1 MMRSRLLA
9 LSLLCLSLV
18 SNKARAEGD
27 TNVQAQ
33 PNAIG
38 NSSIIN
44 QNMNVNNGMTGK
56 LQFGN
61 LVCSQPTMAFT
72 PFYTGNDAENP
83 SSETYSINE
92 GWGFQMSFMI
102 PLGTNN
108 DTCSELAKVK
118 LDLAIEE
125 LDKQVHDKQLV
136 RVLKCSQLHASGF
149 MINPNSKFAY
159 ICNDVIN
166 IRSYVKANPSLF
178 ENPSL
183 PSSAVSYT
191 HLTLPT
197 NREV

>member
-1 MMRSRLLA
+1 MRFQPLA
-9 LSLLCLSLV
+9 LSLLFLSLV
-18 SNKARAEGD
+18 SNQVKAEGD

-44 QNMNVNNGMTGK
+44 QNMNINNGMTGK
-56 LQFGN
+56 QQFGN
-61 LVCSQPTMAFT
+61 LVCSQPTISFT

-136 RVLKCSQLHASGF
+136 RVLKCGQLHASGY
-149 MINPNSKFAY
+149 MINPKSKFAY
-159 ICNDVIN
+159 ICSDVIN
-166 IRSYVKANPSLF
+166 IRSYVKANSDLF
-178 ENPSL
+178 SD
-183 PSSAVSYT
+183 
-191 HLTLPT
+191 
-197 NREV
+197 

>member
-1 MMRSRLLA
+1 MRSQLQALLLA
-9 LSLLCLSLV
+9 CLCLA
-18 SNKARAEGD
+18 SNSVKAEGD

-72 PFYTGNDAENP
+72 PFYTGNDARNP
-83 SSETYSINE
+83 NPEGPTYSVNQ
-92 GWGFQMSFMI
+92 GWGFQISWMV
-102 PLGTNN
+102 PLGANN

-118 LDLAIEE
+118 LQLAKEE
-125 LDKQVHDKQLV
+125 LDKQEHDKQLV
-136 RVLKCSQLHASGF
+136 RVLKCSQLHSAGY
-149 MINPNSKFAY
+149 MINPKSEFAY

-166 IRSYVKANPSLF
+166 IRTYVKANSEKF
-178 ENPSL
+178 K
-183 PSSAVSYT
+183 
-191 HLTLPT
+191 
-197 NREV
+197 

>member
-1 MMRSRLLA
+1 MRSRLLA

-18 SNKARAEGD
+18 SNKVRAEGD

-56 LQFGN
+56 LQFGK
-61 LVCSQPTMAFT
+61 LICSQPTMAFT

-83 SSETYSINE
+83 NSETYSINE

-102 PLGTNN
+102 PLGSNN
-108 DTCSELAKVK
+108 ETCSELAEVK
-118 LDLAIEE
+118 LKLAIEE
-125 LDKQVHDKQLV
+125 LDKQEHDKQLV
-136 RVLKCSQLHASGF
+136 RVLKCSQLHASGY
-149 MINPNSKFAY
+149 MINPESKFAY

-166 IRSYVKANPSLF
+166 IRTYVKANSEKF
-178 ENPSL
+178 K
-183 PSSAVSYT
+183 
-191 HLTLPT
+191 
-197 NREV
+197 

>member
-1 MMRSRLLA
+1 MRLRLLA

-92 GWGFQMSFMI
+92 GWGFQMSFMV

-108 DTCSELAKVK
+108 ETCSELAKVK
-118 LDLAIEE
+118 LDLAKEE
-125 LDKQVHDKQLV
+125 LDKQVHDKHLV
-136 RVLKCSQLHASGF
+136 RILKCQQLHASGYI
-149 MINPNSKFAY
+149 INPASKYAY
-159 ICNDVIN
+159 ICSDVIN
-166 IRSYVKANPSLF
+166 IRTYVK
-178 ENPSL
+178 
-183 PSSAVSYT
+183 
-191 HLTLPT
+191 T
-197 NREV
+197 NSEKFK

>member
-1 MMRSRLLA
+1 MLLRLLA

-18 SNKARAEGD
+18 SKAKAEGD

-72 PFYTGNDAENP
+72 PFYTGNDAENTE
-83 SSETYSINE
+83 SETYSINE

-118 LDLAIEE
+118 LELAIEE
-125 LDKQVHDKQLV
+125 LNKQVHDKHLV
-136 RVLKCSQLHASGF
+136 RILKCQQLHASGY
-149 MINPNSKFAY
+149 MINPASKYAY
-159 ICNDVIN
+159 ICADVIN

-178 ENPSL
+178 ADPL
-183 PSSAVSYT
+183 PLSSE
-191 HLTLPT
+191 P
-197 NREV
+197 

>member
-1 MMRSRLLA
+1 MILRPQALLLA
-9 LSLLCLSLV
+9 CLCLV
-18 SNKARAEGD
+18 SSSVKAETD
-27 TNVQAQ
+27 VIAQ

-61 LVCSQPTMAFT
+61 LICSQPTMAFT

-102 PLGTNN
+102 PLGSNN
-108 DTCSELAKVK
+108 ETCSELAEVK
-118 LDLAIEE
+118 LKLAKEE
-125 LDKQVHDKQLV
+125 LNKQVHDKQLV
-136 RVLKCSQLHASGF
+136 RVLKCSQLHAAGY
-149 MINPNSKFAY
+149 MINPKSEFAY

-166 IRSYVKANPSLF
+166 IRAYVKANAEKF
-178 ENPSL
+178 K
-183 PSSAVSYT
+183 
-191 HLTLPT
+191 
-197 NREV
+197 

>member
-1 MMRSRLLA
+1 MTRLRLLA

-33 PNAIG
+33 PKAIG
-38 NSSIIN
+38 KSSIIN

-61 LVCSQPTMAFT
+61 VICSQPTMAFT

-92 GWGFQMSFMI
+92 GWGFQMSFMV
-102 PLGTNN
+102 PLGSNN
-108 DTCSELAKVK
+108 DTCSELAEVK
-118 LDLAIEE
+118 LKLAKEE
-125 LDKQVHDKQLV
+125 LNKQVHDKQLV
-136 RVLKCSQLHASGF
+136 RVLKCSQLHASGY
-149 MINPNSKFAY
+149 MINPKSKFAY

-166 IRSYVKANPSLF
+166 IRSYVKANSDLF
-178 ENPSL
+178 
-183 PSSAVSYT
+183 SS
-191 HLTLPT
+191 
-197 NREV
+197 N

>member
-1 MMRSRLLA
+1 MRLRLLA

-18 SNKARAEGD
+18 SKARAEGD

-92 GWGFQMSFMI
+92 GWGFQMSFLI

-118 LDLAIEE
+118 LELAIEE

-136 RVLKCSQLHASGF
+136 RVLKCSQLHASGY
-149 MINPNSKFAY
+149 MINPKSKFAY

-178 ENPSL
+178 ENPSP
-183 PSSAVSYT
+183 PSSK
-191 HLTLPT
+191 P
-197 NREV
+197 

>member
-1 MMRSRLLA
+1 MTRSTLLA

-61 LVCSQPTMAFT
+61 VICSQPTMAFT
-72 PFYTGNDAENP
+72 PFYTGNDAENTE
-83 SSETYSINE
+83 SETYSINE

-108 DTCSELAKVK
+108 ETCSELAKVK
-118 LDLAIEE
+118 LDLAKEE

-136 RVLKCSQLHASGF
+136 RILKCGQLHASGY
-149 MINPNSKFAY
+149 MINPASKFAY
-159 ICNDVIN
+159 ICSDVIN
-166 IRSYVKANPSLF
+166 IRSYVKANSDLF
-178 ENPSL
+178 SD
-183 PSSAVSYT
+183 
-191 HLTLPT
+191 
-197 NREV
+197 

>member
-1 MMRSRLLA
+1 MIRLQPQALLLA
-9 LSLLCLSLV
+9 CLCLA

-72 PFYTGNDAENP
+72 PFYTGNDAENTE
-83 SSETYSINE
+83 SETYSINE

-108 DTCSELAKVK
+108 ETCSELAEVK
-118 LDLAIEE
+118 LKLAIEE

-136 RVLKCSQLHASGF
+136 RVLKCSQLHAAGY
-149 MINPNSKFAY
+149 MINPKSEFSY
-159 ICNDVIN
+159 LCSDVIN
-166 IRSYVKANPSLF
+166 IRTFVRQNPDLF
-178 ENPSL
+178 
-183 PSSAVSYT
+183 SSSSQP
-191 HLTLPT
+191 LSSKP
-197 NREV
+197 

>member
-1 MMRSRLLA
+1 MRFQPLA
-9 LSLLCLSLV
+9 LSLLFLSLV
-18 SNKARAEGD
+18 SNQVKAEGD

-44 QNMNVNNGMTGK
+44 QNMNINNGMTGK
-56 LQFGN
+56 QQFGN

-108 DTCSELAKVK
+108 NTCSELAKIK

-136 RVLKCSQLHASGF
+136 RVLKCGQLHASGY
-149 MINPNSKFAY
+149 MINPKSKFAY
-159 ICNDVIN
+159 ICSDVIN
-166 IRSYVKANPSLF
+166 IRSYVKANSSLF
-178 ENPSL
+178 GNP
-183 PSSAVSYT
+183 
-191 HLTLPT
+191 
-197 NREV
+197 